1 MKNRALNRE
10 LQIPLYVQLRELLL
24 SDIRDGKLKPGDMID
39 TEFDVMK
46 EFGVSRNV
54 VRQAIG
60 ELVEGGYLIR
70 KKAKGTFVST
80 PTANVEQL
88 STQEAFRETVMK
100 KGGIPVTKVL
110 AMEVLDADDEIAALL
125 GVEVETRIIRIR
137 RLRFSNDAPVSI
149 STSYLSFA
157 KCSFVLE
164 HRFLTDTLH
173 RVLSQRY
180 DTRIYRS
187 TQSLEA
193 RIAQDEETVLL
204 EIPKSSVVQCVT
216 RRGYNRMNAVI
227 EVTIAVYRGDF
238 ELNFETV
245 EKAFG

>member
-1 MKNRALNRE
+1 MKNRALNRD
-10 LQIPLYVQLRELLL
+10 LQVPLYVQLREVIL
-24 SDIRDGKLKPGDMID
+24 SDIREGSLKPGEMIA
-39 TEFDVMK
+39 TEFEVMK
-46 EFGVSRNV
+46 KFGVSRNV

-60 ELVEGGYLIR
+60 ELVAGGYLIR

-110 AMEVLDADDEIAALL
+110 AMEVLDADDVIAALL
-125 GVEVETRIIRIR
+125 GVPVETRIIRIR
-137 RLRFSNDAPVSI
+137 RLRYFNDVPVSI
-149 STSYLSFA
+149 STAFLPYA
-157 KCSFVLE
+157 KCNFVLE

-180 DTRIYRS
+180 DTRVYRS

-193 RIAQDEETVLL
+193 RLAQEEESELL
-204 EIPKSSVVQCVT
+204 EIPKNSVVQCVT
-216 RRGYNRMNAVI
+216 RRGYNRMNTVI
-227 EVTIAVYRGDF
+227 EVTIAIYRGDF
-238 ELNFETV
+238 ELSFETV
-245 EKAFG
+245 EQA